1 MFLSSCFWCPPS
13 SFSPTLSLSG
23 GSFLIC
29 SLSQPFPL
37 AAMTLKLWRHD
48 WEDIREDVALR
59 EERWQNAQN
68 FLCSY
73 TRSKFVSVC
82 ICHIW
87 KLFVKQMTHSM
98 PFQFLPWIWP
108 VIAITA
114 HQKQWS
120 GENPQTEDSN
130 TIFSCL
136 AWKHVSLP
144 FYFQSLWNWYLKAFF
159 EKIVLSRTLKPWD
172 TQSM

>member
-1 MFLSSCFWCPPS
+1 MLPLAHVSFQLFLVPS
-13 SFSPTLSLSG
+13 LLLFSPSLSG
-23 GSFLIC
+23 GSFLTC

-37 AAMTLKLWRHD
+37 AALTLKLWRHD
-48 WEDIREDVALR
+48 WEDLREDVALR

-68 FLCSY
+68 SLCSY
-73 TRSKFVSVC
+73 TGSKFLSVC
-82 ICHIW
+82 ICQIW

-98 PFQFLPWIWP
+98 PFKFLPWIWP

-120 GENPQTEDSN
+120 GENSPTEDAD

-136 AWKHVSLP
+136 AWNHVSLP
-144 FYFQSLWNWYLKAFF
+144 FHPISVKL
-159 EKIVLSRTLKPWD
+159 IS
-172 TQSM
+172 